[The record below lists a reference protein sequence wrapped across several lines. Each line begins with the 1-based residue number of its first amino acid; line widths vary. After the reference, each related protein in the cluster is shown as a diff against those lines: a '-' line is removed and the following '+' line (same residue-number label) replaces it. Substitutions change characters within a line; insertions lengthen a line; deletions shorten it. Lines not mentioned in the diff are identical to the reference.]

1 MSKYLFLVLVFFT
14 LDLAHEVKLP
24 QDMPEVKVL
33 MFVTEESH
41 HRTETAITM
50 AKSLLSSGHKV
61 FLVLE
66 GPAVKLVDKGHRTNL
81 AYRKK
86 LLEVVELGGEVYA
99 CPYWGRKLRVKGL
112 LEGTGWA
119 NPQVIFPKLADEK
132 TRVLVW

>member
-1 MSKYLFLVLVFFT
+1 MGKYLFLLLVLFT
-14 LDLAHEVKLP
+14 LGLAHEVKLP

-41 HRTETAITM
+41 HRTENAITM

-66 GPAVKLVDKGHRTNL
+66 GSTVKPVDKGHKANP

-86 LLEVVELGGEVYA
+86 LSEVVELGGEVYT
-99 CPYWGRKLRVKGL
+99 CPYWGRKLPIKDP
-112 LEGTGWA
+112 LEGVSWA
-119 NPQVIFPKLADEK
+119 DP
-132 TRVLVW
+132 LVW